1 MSGLR
6 EGRYMDRYK
15 QRSKLMEKDR
25 EMDQRKDNVR
35 AKRTPFARFQTGL
48 MVACLLAFTV
58 GGALAAESKSLIDMA
73 KKAGQVG
80 EKFDGYIG
88 LVDQSAPEKIKKM
101 VKDTNERRE
110 ARYGSIAMKRGA
122 TVESVAKQAAAKIL
136 KRVKPGEMIQTADGK
151 WIKK

>member
-1 MSGLR
+1 MSGFR
-6 EGRYMDRYK
+6 EVRYMDRYEK
-15 QRSKLMEKDR
+15 RCKLIEKD
-25 EMDQRKDNVR
+25 QGKDR
-35 AKRTPFARFQTGL
+35 ARRIRFARFQTGL
-48 MVACLLAFTV
+48 VVACLLAFTV
-58 GGALAAESKSLIDMA
+58 GGALAAEPEYLLGTA
-73 KKAGQVG
+73 KEAGQVG

-110 ARYGSIAMKRGA
+110 ARYGSIAKKRGT

>member
-1 MSGLR
+1 MSEFR

-15 QRSKLMEKDR
+15 QRSKLMEKDQGKQKAR
-25 EMDQRKDNVR
+25 PQ
-35 AKRTPFARFQTGL
+35 RTPFARFQTGL
-48 MVACLLAFTV
+48 VVACLLAFTV
-58 GGALAAESKSLIDMA
+58 GGALAAESKSLLDTA

-88 LVDQSAPEKIKKM
+88 LVDQSAPENIKKM

-110 ARYGSIAMKRGA
+110 ARYGSIAIKRGT

-151 WIKK
+151 WTKK